1 MLFSGKENVFMCL
14 VTFQN
19 IFRKIFSGVWKRR
32 RKRQNPE
39 KPGQT
44 QKNTARSRDGWSDL
58 GSRST
63 SRSREASIAIG
74 ANSTSRDCDR
84 RRDLTK
90 RRSQSTRTVLREI
103 TSSDRDRQR
112 DLAKHRSRWSRSRE
126 RCFARDC
133 AAQSRV
139 LSLSRSPF
147 AWALFARPQ
156 FRKSF
161 EVKIG
166 TKMNFR
172 GQRYYFTINWKWFL
186 ENSIFQTNQTAYF
199 TENDFLKPFSPKT
212 NTT

>member
-1 MLFSGKENVFMCL
+1 MCL
-14 VTFQN
+14 VAFQN
-19 IFRKIFSGVWKRR
+19 IFRKIFSDVWKRSWKRR

-44 QKNTARSRDGWSDL
+44 QKNTARSRDGRSDL

-90 RRSQSTRTVLREI
+90 RR
-103 TSSDRDRQR
+103 
-112 DLAKHRSRWSRSRE
+112 SRSRE

-212 NTT
+212 NTALVTKYFVGKCSKIL